1 MQLQTMKPID
11 TFEKTYEIH
20 FGFIDNRGIA
30 RPSCLFDLAQ
40 DAATLHAYQIGIGRE
55 AIGAL
60 WVLSRMKTELAR
72 PLLPYE
78 RLTVQT
84 WCAGIKGAAWLRS
97 FHFLVEGEPVGA
109 AISSWA
115 VLDQQTH
122 RIIRP
127 SSIAQARQY
136 LSLTPGTAVIP
147 GRLVCTSL
155 CEHHV
160 HPVCYSDLDVNN
172 HVNNVKIVDI
182 LSDGLDLNLSDCFV
196 SALQVNYT
204 AESQFGDQLRVMT
217 GEEAGVRY
225 VFGEAGG
232 RTRFE
237 GAAMLSP
244 IPDGKRR

>member
-1 MQLQTMKPID
+1 MYPDTLKPID
-11 TFEKTYEIH
+11 TFEKSYEIH

-40 DAATLHAYQIGIGRE
+40 DAATLHAYQLGLSRE
-55 AIGAL
+55 SIGAL
-60 WVLSRMKTELAR
+60 WVLSRMKTELSR

-84 WCAGIKGAAWLRS
+84 WCSGIKGAAWLRS
-97 FHFLVEGEPVGA
+97 FRFLVGEEMVGV

-115 VLDQQTH
+115 VLDQKTH
-122 RIIRP
+122 RILRP
-127 SSIAQARQY
+127 SAIEQAKQY
-136 LSLTPGTAVIP
+136 LALTPGLAVIP
-147 GRLVCTSL
+147 GRLACGTL

-182 LSDGLDLNLSDCFV
+182 LSDGLDLNLSDRFV

-204 AESQFGDQLRVMT
+204 AESRFGDRLRVLT
-217 GEEAGVRY
+217 GEENGINY

-232 RTRFE
+232 QNRFE
-237 GAAMLSP
+237 GAAILSP
-244 IPDGKRR
+244 LP